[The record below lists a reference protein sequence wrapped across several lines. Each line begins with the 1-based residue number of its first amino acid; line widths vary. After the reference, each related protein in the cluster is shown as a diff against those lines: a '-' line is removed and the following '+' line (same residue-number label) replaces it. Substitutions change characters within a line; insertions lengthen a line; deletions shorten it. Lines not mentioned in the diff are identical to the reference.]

1 MYWFL
6 IDLICVIA
14 VSAFTL
20 LMVQWLNVD
29 DGLHII
35 FATVGSLSFFF
46 GKYLTG
52 TGVFARYHLVSTA
65 TPEIIWKIAGI
76 ICWAVAAISFFHN
89 LP

>member
-6 IDLICVIA
+6 IDLICVIF
-14 VSAFTL
+14 VSGFFAL
-20 LMVQWLNVD
+20 LVQWLHVE

-35 FATVGSLSFFF
+35 FAIVGSISFFF

-52 TGVFARYHLVSTA
+52 SGSFARYHLVNTA

-76 ICWAVAAISFFHN
+76 ICWVIAAISFFYH